1 MPADTHSRRSAYSAW
16 EISGTGVPSLTLP
29 TAWGGDA
36 TDRLVRGKF
45 AHRLGDLRRAGHEEL
60 LLRRVEG
67 HGGDVRPGHAHDGAV
82 EVLEGVLGDDRR
94 DLGAETAGE

>member
-29 TAWGGDA
+29 TAWGGEA

-67 HGGDVRPGHAHDGAV
+67 HGGGVRPGPPPAGGG
-82 EVLEGVLGDDRR
+82 EGLAGGVGGDRPAPR
-94 DLGAETAGE
+94 AAN